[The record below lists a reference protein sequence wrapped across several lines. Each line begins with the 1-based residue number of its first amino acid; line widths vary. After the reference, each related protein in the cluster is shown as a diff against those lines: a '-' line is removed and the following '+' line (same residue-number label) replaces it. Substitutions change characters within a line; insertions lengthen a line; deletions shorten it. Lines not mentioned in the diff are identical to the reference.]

1 MYNYKFKKLKMYIVN
16 WIDVFFDI
24 LKICRYSLFNLIIKQ
39 ELYSEELTIVT
50 GSDFTHYKSLINL
63 LDTLIKFESRSRLV
77 VYDLGLS
84 EKQKKSFKKKYI
96 DTTLIDFNFAKYPN
110 FISQRNKPDNKLGSY
125 AWKPIIIKETLDN
138 YGGSVLWLD
147 AGDAITKKLTLVK
160 ITLTSIGMYACYS
173 PGKINEWTHGDVLKN
188 MNSNLKILNKRNLAS
203 GMVGFNSNNEKSLEI
218 LNEWFEKAQLE
229 DFIAPKGSNRSNH
242 RQDQS
247 LLTLICY
254 KQNIVRKIPSTHQ
267 IFGIIVHQDPDKIYI
282 SPVHGSS
289 DKLRLRNEWY
299 EKYNDFSTN
308 TLINADIVWLIDFSS
323 ISEFPDKY
331 LKITSVIASYAKK
344 DSEVTEVIL
353 KDYKKYISKFL
364 VGNQNDKEY
373 LKSLGIENIEV
384 TDRFRDI
391 TYIYSVIK
399 KNFI

>member
-1 MYNYKFKKLKMYIVN
+1 
-16 WIDVFFDI
+16 
-24 LKICRYSLFNLIIKQ
+24 
-39 ELYSEELTIVT
+39 
-50 GSDFTHYKSLINL
+50 
-63 LDTLIKFESRSRLV
+63 
-77 VYDLGLS
+77 
-84 EKQKKSFKKKYI
+84 
-96 DTTLIDFNFAKYPN
+96 
-110 FISQRNKPDNKLGSY
+110 
-125 AWKPIIIKETLDN
+125 
-138 YGGSVLWLD
+138 
-147 AGDAITKKLTLVK
+147 
-160 ITLTSIGMYACYS
+160 
-173 PGKINEWTHGDVLKN
+173 

-353 KDYKKYISKFL
+353 KDYKKYIS
-364 VGNQNDKEY
+364 
-373 LKSLGIENIEV
+373 
-384 TDRFRDI
+384 
-391 TYIYSVIK
+391 
-399 KNFI
+399 NFW

>member
-1 MYNYKFKKLKMYIVN
+1 M
-16 WIDVFFDI
+16 
-24 LKICRYSLFNLIIKQ
+24 
-39 ELYSEELTIVT
+39 
-50 GSDFTHYKSLINL
+50 
-63 LDTLIKFESRSRLV
+63 
-77 VYDLGLS
+77 
-84 EKQKKSFKKKYI
+84 
-96 DTTLIDFNFAKYPN
+96 
-110 FISQRNKPDNKLGSY
+110 
-125 AWKPIIIKETLDN
+125 
-138 YGGSVLWLD
+138 
-147 AGDAITKKLTLVK
+147 
-160 ITLTSIGMYACYS
+160 
-173 PGKINEWTHGDVLKN
+173 
-188 MNSNLKILNKRNLAS
+188 
-203 GMVGFNSNNEKSLEI
+203 
-218 LNEWFEKAQLE
+218 
-229 DFIAPKGSNRSNH
+229 
-242 RQDQS
+242 
-247 LLTLICY
+247 
-254 KQNIVRKIPSTHQ
+254 RKIPSTHQ